1 VRIGELEVDPI
12 LDGRLVSPW
21 PPNYPQGP
29 DVADHQY
36 ATEDGLAFYDLGGF
50 LIRTGDR
57 VVLVDAGG
65 GPARTA
71 AAMRAPDVDD
81 ALERLLRGRGLD
93 GSVLAHALDAARVM
107 AAHHGT
113 MPLSLA
119 AVGVE
124 PVDVTDVVFTHLHF
138 DHIGW
143 ASVDGVP
150 FFPSATYRCARADID
165 YFFDPTAAADA
176 YTELVFGALSAVDR
190 LAPVLDRLEVWD
202 GDEPIAPGVDV
213 VLAPG
218 HTPGSTLVMV
228 TSRGER
234 ALLLGDIV
242 HCPLELADEEF
253 VLLGDVDQ
261 ELADRTR
268 ERVRRELDGENVLAA
283 AAHFPE
289 LQFGRLLAGAGGRT
303 WSRAA

>member
-1 VRIGELEVDPI
+1 VRIGDLEIDPV

-29 DVADHQY
+29 EVADRQY
-36 ATEDGLAFYDLGGF
+36 ATSDGLAFYDLGGF
-50 LIRTGDR
+50 LVRTGDR
-57 VVLVDAGG
+57 VVLVDAGA
-65 GPARTA
+65 GPAGMSTA
-71 AAMRAPDVDD
+71 RREPGAEA
-81 ALERLLRGRGLD
+81 ALEDLLRGRGLE
-93 GSVLAHALDAARVM
+93 GANLSQALGAARAM
-107 AAHHGT
+107 TAHHGT
-113 MPLSLA
+113 MLASLVA
-119 AVGVE
+119 AGVE
-124 PVDVTDVVFTHLHF
+124 PAEVTDVVFTHLHF

-143 ASVDGVP
+143 ASADGVP
-150 FFPSATYRCARADID
+150 CFPNATYRCARADLD
-165 YFFDPTAAADA
+165 YFSDPGAAADA
-176 YTELVFGALSAVDR
+176 FTELVFGALSAVDR

-202 GDEPIAPGVDV
+202 GDQPVAPGVDV

-228 TSRGER
+228 SSRGER

-289 LQFGRLLAGAGGRT
+289 LQFGRLLAGVDGRT